1 MPPPFPFELVA
12 PEKLIFAGEVEAVV
26 VPGTE
31 GEFTVLKDH
40 APVMAMLKP
49 GVLEI
54 DQSATQKVKLFVR
67 GGFVEISPS
76 GLTILAEQAI
86 ALEDLNAAQLDADLK
101 DAEEDIA
108 DAPTDEARR
117 IATEKRD
124 HLRELRAALQ
134 I

>member
-1 MPPPFPFELVA
+1 VAAFHFELVA
-12 PEKLIFAGEVEAVV
+12 PERLIFAGEVEAVV

-40 APVMAMLKP
+40 APLMSMLRP
-49 GVLEI
+49 GVLAI
-54 DQSATQKVKLFVR
+54 DQSATQKTKLFVR
-67 GGFVEISPS
+67 GGFAEVSPG

-86 ALEDLNAAQLDADLK
+86 ALEDLNAAELDADLK
-101 DAEEDIA
+101 AAEEEIA

-124 HLRELRAALQ
+124 HLNELRAALQ

>member
-1 MPPPFPFELVA
+1 MPSFPFELVA

-49 GVLEI
+49 GVVEI
-54 DQSATQKVKLFVR
+54 DQSAGQKTKLFVR
-67 GGFVEISPS
+67 GGFAEVSPA

-86 ALEDLNAAQLDADLK
+86 ALEELNAAELDADLK
-101 DAEEDIA
+101 AAEEDIA

-117 IATEKRD
+117 IATEQRD
-124 HLRELRAALQ
+124 HLLELRAALQ

>member
-1 MPPPFPFELVA
+1 MAAFHLELVA
-12 PEKLIFAGEVEAVV
+12 PERLVFAGEVEAVV

-40 APVMAMLKP
+40 APLMSMLRP
-49 GVLEI
+49 GVIEI
-54 DQSATQKVKLFVR
+54 DRSAAQKTKLFVS
-67 GGFVEISPS
+67 GGFAAISPA

-86 ALEDLNAAQLDADLK
+86 ALEDLNGAQLDADVK
-101 DAEEDIA
+101 AAEEEIA

-117 IATEKRD
+117 VATEKRD
-124 HLRELRAALQ
+124 HLRELRAALR

>member
-12 PEKLIFAGEVEAVV
+12 PERLIFAGEVEAVV

-40 APVMAMLKP
+40 APLMSMLRP

-54 DQSATQKVKLFVR
+54 DLSAAEKQKLFVR
-67 GGFVEISPS
+67 GGFAEVSPS
-76 GLTILAEQAI
+76 GLIVLAEQAI
-86 ALEDLNAAQLDADLK
+86 ALEELNAAELDAALK

-108 DAPTDEARR
+108 DAPTDEKRR
-117 IATEKRD
+117 VATEKRD